1 MFYFT
6 LRPRTPLILNILLVL
21 GNIFLYRLTFWSL
34 NYLLAALFRL
44 AELNERIV
52 IVSASANI
60 LSELINL

>member
-1 MFYFT
+1 MLYFT

-21 GNIFLYRLTFWSL
+21 GNIFLCRLTFWSL
-34 NYLLAALFRL
+34 NYLLAVLFRL
-44 AELNERIV
+44 AELNERIA

>member
-1 MFYFT
+1 MLYFT